1 MNNELEE
8 VKEQYYSYIEKIPQG
23 ADYIVNNLREDNLE
37 KALLTINDFAEGI
50 MWLITMADILSTD
63 IVNVNKIKEYLLEI
77 NEGLELQD
85 FVLVAD
91 LFEYEIKPYFEG
103 VLNS

>member
-8 VKEQYYSYIEKIPQG
+8 IKEQYYSYIEKIPQG

-50 MWLITMADILSTD
+50 MWIITMADILSID
-63 IVNVNKIKEYLLEI
+63 IVDVNKIKEYLLEI

-85 FVLVAD
+85 FILVAD

>member
-85 FVLVAD
+85 FILVAD

>member
-8 VKEQYYSYIEKIPQG
+8 IKEQYYSYIEKIPQG

-50 MWLITMADILSTD
+50 MWIITMADILSID
-63 IVNVNKIKEYLLEI
+63 IVDINKIKEYLLEI

-85 FVLVAD
+85 FILVAD